1 MGRSHEEGDN
11 FSAAMQFSQKLV
23 SFSLNVAIQV
33 NFCHK
38 LLNLSVVLVFN
49 KIYLKYSLSSLF
61 FRLFVQNFSHCQS
74 TVTNKPTD
82 PVTVEISQN
91 LL

>member
-1 MGRSHEEGDN
+1 MGRSHGEGDN
-11 FSAAMQFSQKLV
+11 FSAAMRFSQKLV

-33 NFCHK
+33 NFCRK

-61 FRLFVQNFSHCQS
+61 FRLFVQNFSHRRS
-74 TVTNKPTD
+74 L
-82 PVTVEISQN
+82 S
-91 LL
+91 